1 LDVLDRKRVYIFPSR
16 AGGMFLGV
24 IGLMLIGAINYDN
37 ALAYILAFLLV
48 GLVFTAMLHT
58 WRNLAG
64 LTLAEVVV
72 EPVFAGTPARFEFRF
87 VETDP
92 RPRYELR
99 LRRLLR
105 RRGVAWWRTP
115 LVDGTAECETLGP
128 GSARIVMQVPATRR
142 GWLSLGRVEIS
153 SRYPLGI
160 LRAWAY
166 LRQDAR
172 CLVYPAPAGT
182 LPLAPGRAGSGGE
195 GSDGEGVDDFAGLR
209 PYVAGD
215 SLRSVHWKAAARG
228 ETLLVKQLRGGG
240 GTRWLRWRDTA
251 TLPDVEARLSQ
262 LAQWIVMLDASGER
276 YGVELPRLV
285 LEPDAGPVQRARALR
300 ALALW
305 PRA

>member
-1 LDVLDRKRVYIFPSR
+1 MDVLDRKRVYIFPSR

-64 LTLAEVVV
+64 LALAEVAA
-72 EPVFAGTPARFEFRF
+72 EPVFAGAPARFEFRF
-87 VETDP
+87 ADAEQ
-92 RPRYELR
+92 RPRHTLR
-99 LRRLLR
+99 LRRLLKHK
-105 RRGVAWWRTP
+105 GAGWWRP
-115 LVDGTAECETLGP
+115 LVDGTAECDTLD
-128 GSARIVMQVPATRR
+128 ANATQIVMQVQTIRR
-142 GWLSLGRVEIS
+142 GWLPLDRVELS

-172 CLVYPAPAGT
+172 CLVYPTPGGR
-182 LPLAPGRAGSGGE
+182 LPLPPGQRGAGGDGG
-195 GSDGEGVDDFAGLR
+195 DGAGVDDFAGLR

-228 ETLLVKQLRGGG
+228 DALLVKQLRGGG
-240 GTRWLRWRDTA
+240 GTRWLRWSDTA
-251 TLPDVEARLSQ
+251 ALADVEARLSQ
-262 LAQWIVMLDASGER
+262 LAQWILVLDASGER
-276 YGVELPRLV
+276 YGVELPQLR

>member
-1 LDVLDRKRVYIFPSR
+1 MDVLDRKRVYIFPSR

-64 LTLAEVVV
+64 LALAEVQV
-72 EPVFAGTPARFEFRF
+72 EPVFAGAPARFEFHF
-87 VETDP
+87 VDP
-92 RPRYELR
+92 DLRTRHTLR
-99 LRRLLR
+99 LRRLLK
-105 RRGVAWWRTP
+105 RRGAGWWRP
-115 LVDGTAECETLGP
+115 LVDRTAECDSLDA
-128 GSARIVMQVPATRR
+128 GSAQIVMQVPTDRR
-142 GWLSLGRVEIS
+142 GWLSLGRIELS

-172 CLVYPAPAGT
+172 CLVYPAPAGN
-182 LPLAPGRAGSGGE
+182 LPLAPGRAGAGG
-195 GSDGEGVDDFAGLR
+195 DGGDGAGVDDFAGLR

-228 ETLLVKQLRGGG
+228 EALLVKQLRGAG
-240 GTRWLRWRDTA
+240 GTRWLRWSDTTSLA
-251 TLPDVEARLSQ
+251 DTEARLSQ
-262 LAQWIVMLDASGER
+262 LAQWIVMVDASGER
-276 YGVELPRLV
+276 YGVELPHLL
-285 LEPDAGPVQRARALR
+285 LEPDAGPVQRDRALR

>member
-1 LDVLDRKRVYIFPSR
+1 MDVLDRKRVYIFPSR

-64 LTLAEVVV
+64 LALAEVQAA
-72 EPVFAGTPARFEFRF
+72 PVFAGAPARFEFRF
-87 VETDP
+87 VDTDL
-92 RPRYELR
+92 RPRHTLR
-99 LRRLLR
+99 LRRLLKR
-105 RRGVAWWRTP
+105 KGAAWWRAP
-115 LVDGTAECETLGP
+115 LVDGTAECDTLG
-128 GSARIVMQVPATRR
+128 ANAAQIVMQVPAERR
-142 GWLSLGRVEIS
+142 GWLALGRVELS

-172 CLVYPAPAGT
+172 CLVYPTPTGS
-182 LPLAPGRAGSGGE
+182 LPLAPGRAGTGGE
-195 GSDGEGVDDFAGLR
+195 GSDGAGVDDFAGLR

-228 ETLLVKQLRGGG
+228 EALLVKQLRGGG
-240 GTRWLRWRDTA
+240 GTRWLRWSDTA
-251 TLPDVEARLSQ
+251 ALADVEARLSQ
-262 LAQWIVMLDASGER
+262 LAQWVVMLDASGER
-276 YGVELPRLV
+276 YGVELPHLL
-285 LEPDAGPVQRARALR
+285 LEPDAGPAQRDRALR

>member
-24 IGLMLIGAINYDN
+24 VGLMLIGAINYDN

-64 LTLAEVVV
+64 LALADVEVA
-72 EPVFAGTPARFEFRF
+72 PVFAGTPARFEFRF
-87 VETDP
+87 IDADL
-92 RPRYELR
+92 RPRHTLR
-99 LRRLLR
+99 LRRLLKR
-105 RRGVAWWRTP
+105 KGAGWWRP
-115 LVDGTAECETLGP
+115 FVDGTAECDTLDTN
-128 GSARIVMQVPATRR
+128 AAQIVMQVPTTHR
-142 GWLSLGRVEIS
+142 GWLALGRVELS

-172 CLVYPAPAGT
+172 CLVYPTPAGS
-182 LPLAPGRAGSGGE
+182 LPLAPGRAGTGSE
-195 GSDGEGVDDFAGLR
+195 GSDAEGVDDFAGLR

-228 ETLLVKQLRGGG
+228 EALLVKQLRGGG
-240 GTRWLRWRDTA
+240 GTRWLRWSDTA
-251 TLPDVEARLSQ
+251 ALADVEARLSQ
-262 LAQWIVMLDASGER
+262 LAQWIVTLDVSGER
-276 YGVELPRLV
+276 YGLELPHLV
-285 LEPDAGPVQRARALR
+285 FEPDAGPLQRARALR

>member
-24 IGLMLIGAINYDN
+24 VGLMLIGAINYDN

-64 LTLAEVVV
+64 LALAEVEVA
-72 EPVFAGTPARFEFRF
+72 PVFAGTPARFEFRF
-87 VETDP
+87 IDADL
-92 RPRYELR
+92 RPRHSLHLR
-99 LRRLLR
+99 CLRKRK
-105 RRGVAWWRTP
+105 GAGWWRP
-115 LVDGTAECETLGP
+115 LVEGTAECATLDTH
-128 GSARIVMQVPATRR
+128 AAQIVMQVPTDHR
-142 GWLSLGRVEIS
+142 GWLVLGRVEIS

-166 LRQDAR
+166 LRQNAR
-172 CLVYPAPAGT
+172 CLVYPSPAGR
-182 LPLAPGRAGSGGE
+182 LPLTPGRAGTGGE
-195 GSDGEGVDDFAGLR
+195 GSHGEGIDDFAGLR

-228 ETLLVKQLRGGG
+228 EALLVKQLRGGG
-240 GTRWLRWRDTA
+240 GTRWLRWSDTA
-251 TLPDVEARLSQ
+251 ALADVEARLSQ
-262 LAQWIVMLDASGER
+262 LAQWIVMLDLSGEH
-276 YGVELPRLV
+276 YGLELPHLV

-305 PRA
+305 PHT

>member
-1 LDVLDRKRVYIFPSR
+1 MDVLDRKRVYIFPSR

-24 IGLMLIGAINYDN
+24 VGLMLIGAINYDN

-64 LTLAEVVV
+64 LALADVEVA
-72 EPVFAGTPARFEFRF
+72 PVFAGTPARFEFRF
-87 VETDP
+87 IDADL
-92 RPRYELR
+92 RPRHTLR
-99 LRRLLR
+99 LRRLLKR
-105 RRGVAWWRTP
+105 KGAGWWRP
-115 LVDGTAECETLGP
+115 LVDGTAECDTLDMN
-128 GSARIVMQVPATRR
+128 AAQIVMQVPTTHR
-142 GWLSLGRVEIS
+142 GWLALGRVELS

-172 CLVYPAPAGT
+172 CLVYPTPAGS
-182 LPLAPGRAGSGGE
+182 LPLAPGRAGTGSE
-195 GSDGEGVDDFAGLR
+195 GSDAEGVDDFAGLR

-228 ETLLVKQLRGGG
+228 EALLVKQLRGGG
-240 GTRWLRWRDTA
+240 GTRWLRWSDTA
-251 TLPDVEARLSQ
+251 ALADVEARLSQ
-262 LAQWIVMLDASGER
+262 LAQWIVTLDVSGER
-276 YGVELPRLV
+276 YGLELPHLV
-285 LEPDAGPVQRARALR
+285 FEPDAGPLQRARALR

>member
-1 LDVLDRKRVYIFPSR
+1 VDLLDRKRVYIFPSR
-16 AGGMFLGV
+16 AGAMFLGV

-64 LTLAEVVV
+64 LALAEVEV
-72 EPVFAGTPARFEFRF
+72 EPVFAGAPARFKFRF
-87 VETDP
+87 VDGDQ
-92 RPRYELR
+92 RPRHALR
-99 LRRLLR
+99 LRRLLK
-105 RRGVAWWRTP
+105 RRGAGWWRP
-115 LVDGTAECETLGP
+115 LVDGTAECATLELPP
-128 GSARIVMQVPATRR
+128 GQVVMQVLTTRR
-142 GWLSLGRVEIS
+142 GWLSLGRVELS

-172 CLVYPAPAGT
+172 CLVYPAPTGA
-182 LPLAPGRAGSGGE
+182 LPLASGRAGAGGE
-195 GSDGEGVDDFAGLR
+195 GADGAGVDDFAGLR

-228 ETLLVKQLRGGG
+228 EALLVKQLRGGG
-240 GTRWLRWRDTA
+240 GTRWLRWQDTA
-251 TLPDVEARLSQ
+251 TLGDVEAQLSQ
-262 LAQWIVMLDASGER
+262 LAQWILMLDASGER
-276 YGVELPRLV
+276 YGVELPHLV